1 MTFLTIEEAINNSG
15 KSESTIRRLI
25 RAMSASEQKKHLKKE
40 RLANG
45 GYKYR
50 ISQSFLEEKYGKVK
64 VVQEKVKP
72 KSKTKTKPKTLSN
85 LTSGSIANLDIAQQY
100 IESLERQLRVKDN
113 QLLEKDKQIS
123 DLIDRDRESNLLL
136 DKINDALIKY
146 RIPEMLEAQ
155 TISFDESET
164 ESVSDNE
171 PLPKEKEDE
180 VKDKKKKKSSKK
192 ALKKKEKKELAQ
204 NHKPL
209 NDDDNAPF
217 SKWLN
222 HLS

>member
-1 MTFLTIEEAINNSG
+1 MIFLTIEEAIAQTG

-25 RAMSASEQKKHLKKE
+25 RSLSNTDEKKFLKKE

-50 ISQSFLEEKYGKVK
+50 ISKEFLQEKYGKLNAAKETPKKEKPVK
-64 VVQEKVKP
+64 KR
-72 KSKTKTKPKTLSN
+72 SN
-85 LTSGSIANLDIAQQY
+85 DPAPNTDITNLDIALQY
-100 IESLERQLRVKDN
+100 IESLERQIRVKDT
-113 QLLEKDKQIS
+113 QLLERDKQIS
-123 DLIDRDRESNLLL
+123 ELIDRDRESNILL

-155 TISFDESET
+155 TVSFDEAPEDIDEP
-164 ESVSDNE
+164 ESKN
-171 PLPKEKEDE
+171 
-180 VKDKKKKKSSKK
+180 KKKKKKAKK
-192 ALKKKEKKELAQ
+192 SEKKKDQKDLVS

-209 NDDDNAPF
+209 AEDDTAPF
-217 SKWLN
+217 SEWLN